1 MPPFLPRKRS
11 TPPVSPRPKPLKKA
25 KLSDVLDAESRN
37 TPGSDKPRAFSLGSD
52 DSESSLSDVDSDD
65 FEDVSPAI
73 KQPESTN
80 HEEEDED
87 DDIEWEDAG
96 ASTLVA
102 TPAQTPLA
110 DGPIELVFRKDN
122 NEIDYGTAAAATAGK
137 KGPTKRE
144 KEVRVRTHQ
153 MHVQLL
159 LWHNS
164 IRNRWISDR
173 IVQQTLVNQLPPQI
187 KKEVEKWRVASG
199 LVDPEAE
206 SKSKGRKKGK
216 GKAVNPRQERDWGRP
231 SQRMEKGKPNMSN
244 GDPLI
249 SLMKVLAAYWK
260 KRFAIT
266 APGLRKRGYGT
277 KQALKQIIYSF
288 RNDEHDPEEHG
299 ERIRDIQEFREVAR
313 RCEGSRDVGAQL
325 FTALLRGIGIESRL
339 VASLQPTGFGWT
351 KAEQQLPRKPVK
363 AAETDTDT
371 SSYDSDHDD
380 SVSLSEITQAK
391 PTMKSNARTLARN
404 QSGTTRQPIN
414 LDSDVE
420 EDDATSGM
428 NEDDSVV
435 DVTPTMPKRRPQ
447 KYDRDNPYPIYW
459 TEAISPITNQVLPVS
474 PLVLNPP
481 VASTPEI
488 LAAFEPRGVKADKT
502 KTVLAYVIAYS
513 ADGTAKDITV
523 RYLKKRIWPGK
534 TKGFRF
540 PVEKVAIYNKYG
552 KVKRYEDYDWFKR
565 VMSGYQRPDALRTAA
580 DDVEDAHDLVPQEPK
595 KKEVKD
601 DVDTLQSLKASADF
615 VLERFL
621 RREEAL
627 RPGAEPDRAFVS
639 GKGDNVK
646 EELVYRRSDVLR
658 CLTAESWHKEGR
670 RPMEGEAP
678 LKLVPV
684 RAVTLARKRE
694 AEDYERR
701 TGEKQMQGLYSWD
714 QTEYI
719 IPPPI
724 ENGVI
729 PKNAYGNI
737 DCFVPSMVPKGAV
750 HVPLR
755 GTVRICKKLEIDFAE
770 AVTGF
775 EFGNKMAV
783 PVITGVV
790 VAKENEQAVIEAW
803 TEFNEKQRQKEE
815 TKMEKLVLDLWRTFV
830 MGLRIR
836 ERIQDAYGDV
846 VDNRSIYAAGNSK
859 DQPINLE
866 DEGDMPGA
874 ALPIVAE
881 DDFGGGFIVD
891 DEEPAIPED
900 LEMVHH
906 EPRAENSRSMGLS
919 RGATEY
925 PTPASISPAKMNG
938 VKPSKSLLQAADETT
953 ASELSSAPPS
963 EPESDLQST
972 TMEGIGRAAGPAIQA
987 SKARVKVSIPKS
999 NRPRSTTPNTISRT
1013 MQDIDDSEE
1022 DERLESLEDQEG
1034 ESDGDGDG
1042 DSDGDDDDAY
1052 KPARTSGRKAAR
1064 TAATSSGPRKTKT
1077 QTRRRSTRVTRGG
1090 RQSKSHVDLADLVDG
1105 EDDDDGE
1112 DEVVTPKTKR
1122 PSSRRRR
1129 LRRDSTVVTS
1139 PYFEG

>member
-11 TPPVSPRPKPLKKA
+11 TPPASPRPTPFKKA
-25 KLSDVLDAESRN
+25 KLSDVLDAELTN
-37 TPGSDKPRAFSLGSD
+37 TPGSGKRRAFSLGSD
-52 DSESSLSDVDSDD
+52 DSLSSLSDVDSDE
-65 FEDVSPAI
+65 FEDVSPAL
-73 KQPESTN
+73 KQPDSTK

-87 DDIEWEDAG
+87 DEIEWEDAG

-102 TPAQTPLA
+102 TPVQTPLA
-110 DGPIELVFRKDN
+110 DGPIELVFRKDD
-122 NEIDYGTAAAATAGK
+122 NEIDYGTASAATAGK

-173 IVQQTLVNQLPPQI
+173 IVQQTLVNQLPSQI
-187 KKEVEKWRVASG
+187 KKEVERWKVASG
-199 LVDPEAE
+199 LVDPEVE
-206 SKSKGRKKGK
+206 PKSTSRKSKKGK
-216 GKAVNPRQERDWGRP
+216 GKALNPREERDWGRP
-231 SQRMEKGKPNMSN
+231 SQRLEKGKPNMSN

-249 SLMKVLAAYWK
+249 FLMKVLSAYWK

-266 APGLRKRGYGT
+266 VPGLRKRGYGT
-277 KQALKQIIYSF
+277 KHALKQIIYSF

-325 FTALLRGIGIESRL
+325 FTALLRGIGIEARL

-351 KAEQQLPRKPVK
+351 KAEQQLPRKPSK
-363 AAETDTDT
+363 AAETDTDS
-371 SSYDSDHDD
+371 SSYDSEPDD
-380 SVSLSEITQAK
+380 SVSLSEIAK
-391 PTMKSNARTLARN
+391 PEMVIKASGSTPSRN
-404 QSGTTRQPIN
+404 QRGTTNRPIN
-414 LDSDVE
+414 LDTDVE
-420 EDDATSGM
+420 EDDTTSGM

-459 TEAISPITNQVLPVS
+459 TEAISPITNKVLPVS
-474 PLVLNPP
+474 PLVLDPP

-488 LAAFEPRGVKADKT
+488 LAAFEPRGMKAEKT
-502 KTVLAYVIAYS
+502 KTVMAYVIAYS
-513 ADGTAKDITV
+513 ADGSAKDVTV

-534 TKGFRF
+534 TKGFRY
-540 PVEKVAIYNKYG
+540 PAEKIAIYNKYG
-552 KVKRYEDYDWFKR
+552 KVNRYEDYDWFKH

-580 DDVEDAHDLVPQEPK
+580 DEIEDANDLVPQEAE

-601 DVDTLQSLKASADF
+601 DVDTVQSLKASADF

-627 RPGAEPDRAFVS
+627 RPGAEPDRTFVS
-639 GKGDNVK
+639 GKGENLK
-646 EELVYRRSDVLR
+646 EESVYRRSDVLR

-670 RPMEGEAP
+670 RPKEGEAP

-701 TGEKQMQGLYSWD
+701 TGEKQTQGLYSWD

-790 VAKENEQAVIEAW
+790 VAKENEKAVIEAW

-815 TKMEKLVLDLWRTFV
+815 TKMEKLVLDLWRKFV

-836 ERIQDAYGDV
+836 ERIQDTYGDV
-846 VDNRSIYAAGNSK
+846 VDNRSIHAAGNSR

-866 DEGDMPGA
+866 DEADMPGA
-874 ALPIVAE
+874 ALPIAAE
-881 DDFGGGFIVD
+881 DDFGGGFILD
-891 DEEPAIPED
+891 DEEPEIPED
-900 LEMVHH
+900 LEMIHH
-906 EPRAENSRSMGLS
+906 EPRAETSRSVGKS
-919 RGATEY
+919 RGAAEY
-925 PTPASISPAKMNG
+925 PTPASISPAKMTG
-938 VKPSKSLLQAADETT
+938 RKRIRSLLQAADDETT
-953 ASELSSAPPS
+953 ASELSSPPS
-963 EPESDLQST
+963 ESAYDMPLATIKGSKRPS
-972 TMEGIGRAAGPAIQA
+972 GPVIQT
-987 SKARVKVSIPKS
+987 SKAKIEVSIPKTGRQRS
-999 NRPRSTTPNTISRT
+999 RPFENISRT
-1013 MQDIDDSEE
+1013 VHDMDGSENE
-1022 DERLESLEDQEG
+1022 PSHSPEDQERR
-1034 ESDGDGDG
+1034 ER
-1042 DSDGDDDDAY
+1042 
-1052 KPARTSGRKAAR
+1052 P
-1064 TAATSSGPRKTKT
+1064 
-1077 QTRRRSTRVTRGG
+1077 QRRSRTFR
-1090 RQSKSHVDLADLVDG
+1090 K
-1105 EDDDDGE
+1105 
-1112 DEVVTPKTKR
+1112 
-1122 PSSRRRR
+1122 
-1129 LRRDSTVVTS
+1129 
-1139 PYFEG
+1139 

>member
-11 TPPVSPRPKPLKKA
+11 TPPASPRPTPLKKA

-52 DSESSLSDVDSDD
+52 GSESSLSDVDSDE
-65 FEDVSPAI
+65 FEDVSPAV
-73 KQPESTN
+73 KHPESTK

-87 DDIEWEDAG
+87 DEIEWEDAG

-122 NEIDYGTAAAATAGK
+122 NEIDYGTATAATTGK

-144 KEVRVRTHQ
+144 KEARVRTHQ

-164 IRNRWISDR
+164 IRNRWISDS

-187 KKEVEKWRVASG
+187 KKEVEKWKVASG

-206 SKSKGRKKGK
+206 SKSRGRRMGK
-216 GKAVNPRQERDWGRP
+216 GKAVNARQERDWGRP

-299 ERIRDIQEFREVAR
+299 ERIRDIEEFREVAR
-313 RCEGSRDVGAQL
+313 RCEGSRDAGAQL
-325 FTALLRGIGIESRL
+325 FTALLRAVGIESRL

-351 KAEQQLPRKPVK
+351 KAEQQFPRKPAK

-371 SSYDSDHDD
+371 SSYESDHDD
-380 SVSLSEITQAK
+380 SVSLSEITKSK
-391 PTMKSNARTLARN
+391 PVVKANARTSTRD
-404 QSGTTRQPIN
+404 QRGTTSKPIN
-414 LDSDVE
+414 LDTDVE
-420 EDDATSGM
+420 EDDTTSGM

-474 PLVLNPP
+474 PLVLDPP

-488 LAAFEPRGVKADKT
+488 LAAFEPRGVKADRT
-502 KTVLAYVIAYS
+502 KTVMAYVIAYS
-513 ADGTAKDITV
+513 ADGTAKDVTV

-540 PVEKVAIYNKYG
+540 PVEKIPIYNKNG
-552 KVKRYEDYDWFKR
+552 KVKRYEDYDWFRR
-565 VMSGYQRPDALRTAA
+565 VMSGYQRPDALRTPA
-580 DDVEDAHDLVPQEPK
+580 DDVEDAHDLVPQEPE

-627 RPGAEPDRAFVS
+627 RPGAEPDRKFVS
-639 GKGDNVK
+639 GKGENLK

-670 RPMEGEAP
+670 RPREGEAP

-701 TGEKQMQGLYSWD
+701 TGEKQTQGLYSWD

-755 GTVRICKKLEIDFAE
+755 GTVRICKKLDIDFAE

-790 VAKENEQAVIEAW
+790 VAKENEKAVIEAW

-815 TKMEKLVLDLWRTFV
+815 SKMEKLVLDLWRKFV

-836 ERIQDAYGDV
+836 ERIQDTYGDV
-846 VDNRSIYAAGNSK
+846 VDDTSIYAAGNSK

-874 ALPIVAE
+874 ALPIAAE

-891 DEEPAIPED
+891 DEELAIPED

-906 EPRAENSRSMGLS
+906 EPRAERSRSMRIS
-919 RGATEY
+919 RGLNEY
-925 PTPASISPAKMNG
+925 PTPVSVSPAKTNG
-938 VKPSKSLLQAADETT
+938 VSQNKSLLQAADETT
-953 ASELSSAPPS
+953 TASELSSAPN
-963 EPESDLQST
+963 ESDFDLQPAK
-972 TMEGIGRAAGPAIQA
+972 MEEMERAAIPAIPA
-987 SKARVKVSIPKS
+987 SKARIEVSIPKFHRQGPTPS
-999 NRPRSTTPNTISRT
+999 NTVSRT
-1013 MQDIDDSEE
+1013 AQDTDESE
-1022 DERLESLEDQEG
+1022 DEQSESLEDETN
-1034 ESDGDGDG
+1034 
-1042 DSDGDDDDAY
+1042 DDDAY
-1052 KPARTSGRKAAR
+1052 KPVRRSGRK
-1064 TAATSSGPRKTKT
+1064 TAKTEVRRVRSQTKT
-1077 QTRRRSTRVTRGG
+1077 QTRRTSTRVRRGG
-1090 RQSKSHVDLADLVDG
+1090 RQSKSRVDL
-1105 EDDDDGE
+1105 DDRDDE

-1122 PSSRRRR
+1122 ASRR
-1129 LRRDSTVVTS
+1129 LRRDSAVVTS
-1139 PYFEG
+1139 PYFES